1 MVYNIDIMA
10 KRFNKRITRK
20 TRIKL
25 SPKDAEHIIKSE
37 FTDDNGNHHIL
48 DVNFRP
54 HSPFK
59 EGDMK
64 LKYKQGEN

>member
-1 MVYNIDIMA
+1 MT
-10 KRFNKRITRK
+10 KRYSKRTTRK
-20 TRIKL
+20 TKVRL
-25 SPKDAEHIIKSE
+25 SPKDAERIIRSE

-54 HSPFK
+54 HSPLK

-64 LKYKQGEN
+64 LKYKQGENE

>member
-1 MVYNIDIMA
+1 MA
-10 KRFNKRITRK
+10 RRYSKRTTRK
-20 TRIKL
+20 IKIKL
-25 SPKDAEHIIKSE
+25 KSKDAKQIIKSE
-37 FTDDNGNHHIL
+37 FSDDNGNRHIL

-64 LKYKQGEN
+64 LKYKQGENE